1 MNEQRTRA
9 GLPVEG
15 RTEEQHNAD
24 PAARAAL
31 KLPTVTTKT
40 ADILAKELRESTQ
53 KDSITSA
60 NALQTWLHD

>member
-1 MNEQRTRA
+1 MPTRP
-9 GLPVEG
+9 LSP
-15 RTEEQHNAD
+15 R
-24 PAARAAL
+24 L

>member
-1 MNEQRTRA
+1 MSSGRARDCQSKGERKNSTMPTRP
-9 GLPVEG
+9 LSP
-15 RTEEQHNAD
+15 R
-24 PAARAAL
+24 L

-40 ADILAKELRESTQ
+40 ADILTKELRESTQ

>member
-1 MNEQRTRA
+1 MSPRPLSPR
-9 GLPVEG
+9 
-15 RTEEQHNAD
+15 
-24 PAARAAL
+24 L

-40 ADILAKELRESTQ
+40 ADILTKELRESTQ